1 MMSDRFLKVEGA
13 PGFVRDTETN
23 AILNRNHSEI
33 EIAQERKR
41 IRNIKKQEDQE
52 LQNTVNNLQEDM
64 AEIKGILN
72 LLLSRSI

>member
-33 EIAQERKR
+33 ELAQERKR
-41 IRNIKKQEDQE
+41 LRNIKKQQDQE
-52 LQNTVNNLQEDM
+52 LQNTVDNLQKDI
-64 AEIKGILN
+64 AEIKSALN